1 MKIKKVIITVAVV
14 AVLGAAAVGGAY
26 AYKSYQQKQLVA
38 EVQRV
43 GDISWG
49 YWGDSAT
56 SYGMVTNDSSQE
68 IYLADSKT
76 VKEIYVSEGDTVE
89 VGDPLL
95 EYDTAE
101 LRIEIE
107 RKKLELSNI
116 QNDISIAT
124 HALETLKVTKP
135 VNKTP
140 PKIDEDIQKKY
151 EELDATQNQLP
162 EKDVTDSRIF
172 NYITET
178 SVPYNAADNPKG
190 TKDDPYI
197 FYCNK
202 DAYVYGSFFNSI
214 RATESGGDGKYAVFY
229 VCQKDASGKM
239 VFASVPVSGGDTG
252 TPGDVQGTEGTEN
265 AGNTENT
272 ENTESVENGQSGR
285 AAVRTSSQPVL
296 DSSVSPNTVSF
307 DGNNMPIAY
316 DADRMWYIF
325 TGEEYVPSSAADK
338 YLDDFFNSAIDW
350 EEPVGYTEDELAKA
364 IWEKETELKSLDIQ
378 RRQQE
383 LQLANMQNTASDGM
397 VYAEVAG
404 VVKTVGDPDEYQ
416 NDGTAFLVVSGEEGL
431 YVSGTISELL
441 LDDVTVGTVVTANSW
456 ESGMTFDATITEISD
471 YPVNNNGWGEGNPN
485 ASYYAYTAYIEDSSS
500 LQNGEYLDLTISTNQ
515 SETGGIYIEKA
526 YVRQEDGKSYCMI
539 AGEDNKLK
547 KQYVVTGKTIYGSA
561 VEIKSGLTED
571 DRIAFPY
578 GKNAVEGAAVEESS
592 NMYY

>member
-14 AVLGAAAVGGAY
+14 AVVGAAAAGGVY
-26 AYKSYQQKQLVA
+26 AYKSYQQNQLVA

-43 GDISWG
+43 GNISWG

-76 VKEIYVSEGDTVE
+76 VKKVYVEEGDTVE

-116 QNDISIAT
+116 QNDIAIAT

-135 VNKTP
+135 VDKTP
-140 PKIDEDIQKKY
+140 PFLDTDLQQKY
-151 EELDATQNQLP
+151 EEINATQNRMP
-162 EKDVTDSRIF
+162 EKDVNDSRIY

-178 SVPYNAADNPKG
+178 SLPYNAADNPKG

-214 RATESGGDGKYAVFY
+214 RATENGGDGKYAVFY
-229 VCQKDASGKM
+229 VCKKDSSGKM
-239 VFASVPVSGGDTG
+239 VFATVPVSGDNTG
-252 TPGDVQGTEGTEN
+252 TPGDSQDTESTE
-265 AGNTENT
+265 TVENT
-272 ENTESVENGQSGR
+272 ENAQNGR
-285 AAVRTSSQPVL
+285 ASSSQPVL
-296 DSSVSPNTVSF
+296 DGSVSPNTVSF
-307 DGNNMPIAY
+307 DGNNMPIIY
-316 DADRMWYIF
+316 DSERMWYIF
-325 TGEEYVPSSAADK
+325 TGEEYVPDSAADN
-338 YLDDFFNSAIDW
+338 YLDDFFNSAMEW
-350 EEPVGYTEDELAKA
+350 EEPVCYTKEELAQA
-364 IWEKETELKSLDIQ
+364 IWEKEMEIKTLDIQ

-383 LQLANMQNTASDGM
+383 LQLQNMQGTASDGM

-404 VVKTVGDPDEYQ
+404 VVKTAGDPDEYQ
-416 NDGTAFLVVSGEEGL
+416 NDGTAFLVVSGDEGL

-441 LDDVTVGTVVTANSW
+441 LGDVAVGTVVSANSW

-485 ASYYAYTAYIEDSSS
+485 ASYYAYTAYIEDSSG
-500 LQNGEYLDLTISTNQ
+500 LRNGEYLDLTISTNQ
-515 SETGGIYIEKA
+515 SETGGLYIEKA

-539 AGEDNKLK
+539 ADENDQLK

-592 NMYY
+592 NMYW

>member
-14 AVLGAAAVGGAY
+14 AVIGAAAAGGVY

-43 GDISWG
+43 GNISWG
-49 YWGDSAT
+49 YWGDSAS

-76 VKEIYVSEGDTVE
+76 VKKVYVAEGDTVE

-116 QNDISIAT
+116 QNDIAIAN

-135 VNKTP
+135 VDKTP
-140 PKIDEDIQKKY
+140 PFLDADIQHKY
-151 EELDATQNQLP
+151 EEIIAAQNRIP
-162 EKDVTDSRIF
+162 EKDVNDSRIY

-178 SVPYNAADNPKG
+178 SLPYNAADNPKG

-214 RATESGGDGKYAVFY
+214 RATEKGGDGKYAVFY
-229 VCQKDASGKM
+229 VCQKDSSGKM
-239 VFASVPVSGGDTG
+239 IFATIPVSGDNTG
-252 TPGDVQGTEGTEN
+252 TPGDTQDTESTETVEDTEN
-265 AGNTENT
+265 AQN
-272 ENTESVENGQSGR
+272 GR
-285 AAVRTSSQPVL
+285 AAVRSSSQPVL

-307 DGNNMPIAY
+307 DGNNMPIVY
-316 DADRMWYIF
+316 DSERMWYIF
-325 TGEEYVPSSAADK
+325 TGEEYVPDSAADN
-338 YLDDFFNSAIDW
+338 YLDDFFNSAMEW
-350 EEPVGYTEDELAKA
+350 EEPVGYTKEELAQA
-364 IWEKETELKSLDIQ
+364 IWEKEMEIKTLDIQ

-383 LQLANMQNTASDGM
+383 LQLANMQSTASDGM

-404 VVKTVGDPDEYQ
+404 VVKTAGDPDEYQ
-416 NDGTAFLVVSGEEGL
+416 YDGTAFLVVSGDEGL

-441 LDDVTVGTVVTANSW
+441 LGDVTVGTVVSANSW

-471 YPVNNNGWGEGNPN
+471 YPVNNNGWGDGNPN
-485 ASYYAYTAYIEDSSS
+485 ASYYAYTAYIEDSSG
-500 LQNGEYLDLTISTNQ
+500 LRNGEYLDLTISTNQ
-515 SETGGIYIEKA
+515 SETGGLYIEKA

-539 AGEDNKLK
+539 ADENDKLK

-561 VEIKSGLTED
+561 VEIKSGLTEE

-592 NMYY
+592 NMYYY